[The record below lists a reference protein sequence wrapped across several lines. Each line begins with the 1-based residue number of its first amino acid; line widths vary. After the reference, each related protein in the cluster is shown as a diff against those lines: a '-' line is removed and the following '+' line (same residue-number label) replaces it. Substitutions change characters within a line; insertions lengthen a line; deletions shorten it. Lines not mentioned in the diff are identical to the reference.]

1 MNRFSNLWTKAKE
14 ARFVSLESQKRT
26 KKVPEDDL
34 KSIQRNIAEN
44 FPDLA
49 KDINSQIQKGDAPPQ
64 KKSMLRHIVINFL
77 KIKDKGKS

>member
-49 KDINSQIQKGDAPPQ
+49 KDINSQIQKGDAPP